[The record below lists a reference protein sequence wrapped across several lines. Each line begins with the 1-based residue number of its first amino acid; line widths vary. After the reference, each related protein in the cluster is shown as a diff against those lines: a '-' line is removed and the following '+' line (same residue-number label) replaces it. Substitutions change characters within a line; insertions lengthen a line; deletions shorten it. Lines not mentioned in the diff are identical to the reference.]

1 MSQFIN
7 NIKDDCAQ
15 ALVGGS
21 GYYTPQYPTPYKK
34 PTSTIKQ
41 SVFAPI
47 KSLATSSSTANAI
60 NIGTFN
66 IKSPQISTATAL
78 SEANSTVLGGT
89 VSA

>member
-1 MSQFIN
+1 MSQFLVTVN
-7 NIKDDCAQ
+7 DNQ
-15 ALVGGS
+15 AESLLGGS
-21 GYYTPQYPTPYKK
+21 GYTQYPSYKK

-47 KSLATSSSTANAI
+47 KSVAVSSADATAI

-66 IKSPQISTATAL
+66 IKSPQFATATAV
-78 SEANSTVLGGT
+78 SEANSTVLGGI